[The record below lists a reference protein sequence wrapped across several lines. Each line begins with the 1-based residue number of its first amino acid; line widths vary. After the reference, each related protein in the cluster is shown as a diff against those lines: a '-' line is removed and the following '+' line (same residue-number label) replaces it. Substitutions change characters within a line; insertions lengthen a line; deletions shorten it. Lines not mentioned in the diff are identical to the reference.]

1 VKKLA
6 ISLFI
11 SAALLVC
18 CKKSD
23 NHSPTI
29 TITSPSDNQ
38 SFTAGQKV
46 HVTAN
51 VTDNSEIHMVHLRV
65 DNLTTNQE
73 FIHIEEHVDVASYN
87 FDTSFIVS
95 AATNYK
101 IEVEATN
108 HTNGDAIKDISV
120 KGN

>member
-1 VKKLA
+1 MKKLA
-6 ISLFI
+6 ISLFVF
-11 SAALLVC
+11 SALLVS

-29 TITSPSDNQ
+29 TITSPADNQ

-46 HVTAN
+46 RITAN

-87 FDTSFIVS
+87 FDTSFVTS
-95 AATNYK
+95 AASNYK

-108 HTNGDAIKDISV
+108 HTNGDAIKDITIKS
-120 KGN
+120 N

>member
-1 VKKLA
+1 MF
-6 ISLFI
+6 SLFV
-11 SAALLVC
+11 SAAFLVC

-46 HVTAN
+46 HITAN
-51 VTDNSEIHMVHLRV
+51 VTDNSEIHMVYLRV
-65 DNLTTNQE
+65 NNLTSNQE
-73 FIHIEEHVDVASYN
+73 LIHIEEHVDVASYD
-87 FDTSFIVS
+87 FDTSFIAS
-95 AATNYK
+95 AASSYK

-108 HTNGDAIKDISV
+108 HTNGDAIKDITI
-120 KGN
+120 KRN